1 MWRFIISI
9 EAIPQDRDLMLAVA
23 DQDGLH
29 ALTFPCR
36 RNDSSWIDKEG
47 RLVATRPTHW
57 REWPPD

>member
-1 MWRFIISI
+1 
-9 EAIPQDRDLMLAVA
+9 MLAVV

-36 RNDSSWIDKEG
+36 RNEGRWIDKEG
-47 RLVATRPTHW
+47 RLMETRPTHW